1 MLCCVTA
8 DVANKIAGS
17 NEHMQTL
24 VRCCQSSGHEGVKS
38 EASRILALIVKQSR
52 AGGKLHGQCLRH
64 FSGNPVGC
72 KCFKISGNENA
83 LFYKNFV
90 GKLNSVLAIYS
101 SKRRR

>member
-1 MLCCVTA
+1 MLCCFTA

-52 AGGKLHGQCLRH
+52 AGGKLHGQCLLH
-64 FSGNPVGC
+64 FSANPV
-72 KCFKISGNENA
+72 A
-83 LFYKNFV
+83 RLQM
-90 GKLNSVLAIYS
+90 L
-101 SKRRR
+101 